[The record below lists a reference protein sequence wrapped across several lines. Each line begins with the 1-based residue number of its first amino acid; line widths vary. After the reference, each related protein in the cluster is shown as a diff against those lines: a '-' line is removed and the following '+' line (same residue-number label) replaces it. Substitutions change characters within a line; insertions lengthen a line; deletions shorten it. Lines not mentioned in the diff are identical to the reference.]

1 MKSTT
6 EPSDQQINPSGQET
20 NPASPSSAG
29 SLPDRLSPESVRAEL
44 QKILSSPGFINAD
57 RLTKFLRHVVEG
69 ALEGQN
75 DRLKESLLG
84 SDVFG
89 RKPSYDPRIDAV
101 VRTEAVKLRA
111 RLKEYYE
118 TSGREDALRID
129 LPKGGYVPAFHLQ
142 EHPAAPV
149 EPLTAPA
156 STIPASPGALPVP
169 EQAPPNWK
177 VFGAGAL
184 IVLALALSLIFA
196 IKKGP
201 RTADG
206 RGPELDSI
214 AVLPFSDLSSAGDQE
229 YFCDGM
235 TDEIIDALTKIG
247 GLRVVARTS
256 SFAFKGKQ
264 QDIREIGKK
273 LNVGAVLEGSVRKF
287 GDKLRVTAQLN
298 SVADGYHL
306 WSETYERELKDV
318 FQVQDE
324 ISQAIVNTLQAKL
337 ASARSPVRPQQSVNL
352 EAYDR
357 YLKGRYHWQRWRT
370 EGAEKA
376 IQSFNQAIAA
386 DPRYAPA
393 YAGLADSYTW
403 LGFFSAVPPNEAM
416 PKAKQAAMKA
426 IDLDDSLAAA
436 HASLAYVKALYDFDW
451 PGAEQEFR
459 RAIQLNPGLSDAHF
473 GYGIV
478 YLAAMG
484 KTKAA
489 VREMEMARD
498 LDPLSLPT
506 ITYLGLAYMFDGHRS
521 AAIDQYKKALE
532 LDPAFE
538 EAHLNLAQSY
548 LEEGKV
554 DEYYSEIAKVPAD
567 PTACRTGMSRALGL
581 AFQGKREQAMEEIRK
596 WENPPK
602 GVYVRPTSIA
612 GAYGALNDREHA
624 FHWLDKAYQDRDGML
639 AYLNY
644 QGALRKYRADPRFTA
659 LIQKLGLP
667 K

>member
-1 MKSTT
+1 MAVHMKSTT
-6 EPSDQQINPSGQET
+6 DPSDQET
-20 NPASPSSAG
+20 NQASA
-29 SLPDRLSPESVRAEL
+29 LPDSSTPVALSPQSVRAEL
-44 QKILSSPGFINAD
+44 QKILSSPGFIHAE

-84 SDVFG
+84 IDVFG

-118 TSGREDALRID
+118 SEGQTDALRID
-129 LPKGGYVPAFHLQ
+129 LPKGGYIPVFRLL
-142 EHPAAPV
+142 EEPAAAV
-149 EPLTAPA
+149 EANDAADRAIPEA
-156 STIPASPGALPVP
+156 SAIQVIGD
-169 EQAPPNWK
+169 QAPSKWK
-177 VFGAGAL
+177 VIGAGAL
-184 IVLALALSLIFA
+184 IVLVLGLSLIFA
-196 IKKGP
+196 IGKGR

-214 AVLPFSDLSSAGDQE
+214 AVLPFSDLSSSGDQE

-256 SFAFKGKQ
+256 SFAYKGKQ

-306 WSETYERELKDV
+306 WSETYERQLKDV

-337 ASARSPVRPQQSVNL
+337 ATGRSPLRLKQPENL

-376 IQSFNQAIAA
+376 IASFNQAIAA

-403 LGFFSAVPPNEAM
+403 LGFFSAVAPNEAM
-416 PKAKQAAMKA
+416 PKARQAAMKA
-426 IDLDDSLAAA
+426 IELDDSLAAA

-451 PGAEQEFR
+451 PGAEREFQ
-459 RAIQLNPGLSDAHF
+459 RAIQLNPGLSNGHF

-489 VREMEMARD
+489 VHEMEMARD

-506 ITYLGLAYMFDGHRS
+506 ITYLGLAYAFDGRRD

-532 LDPAFE
+532 LDPGFE
-538 EAHLNLAQSY
+538 EAHLNLASSY
-548 LEEGKV
+548 LEEGKS
-554 DEYYSEIAKVPAD
+554 DAYFAEIAKIPAD
-567 PTACRTGMSRALGL
+567 PSACRPGLTRALGL
-581 AFQGKREQAMEEIRK
+581 AIQGKREQALEEIHK
-596 WENPPK
+596 WEKPAN
-602 GVYVRPTSIA
+602 GVYVRRTSIA
-612 GAYGALNDREHA
+612 SVYAALNDREQA
-624 FHWLDKAYQDRDGML
+624 FDWLDKAYQDRDGML

-644 QGALRKYRADPRFTA
+644 QGAFQKYRSDRRFKS
-659 LIQKLGLP
+659 LLQKLGLP